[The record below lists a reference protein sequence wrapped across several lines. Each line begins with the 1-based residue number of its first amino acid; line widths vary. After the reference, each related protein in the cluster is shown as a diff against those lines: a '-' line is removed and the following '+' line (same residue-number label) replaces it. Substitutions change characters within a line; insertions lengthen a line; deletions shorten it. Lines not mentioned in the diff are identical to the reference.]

1 MEAADSASPTMR
13 EIEQDCYSDDFS
25 EAEEGKLGHVY
36 SRVHAARTDCLFCM
50 HATCRR
56 MYVAYMH
63 IGKCDLVACNR
74 V

>member
-36 SRVHAARTDCLFCM
+36 SRVYAAMTDCLFCM
-50 HATCRR
+50 HATCIH
-56 MYVAYMH
+56 MFVAYMH